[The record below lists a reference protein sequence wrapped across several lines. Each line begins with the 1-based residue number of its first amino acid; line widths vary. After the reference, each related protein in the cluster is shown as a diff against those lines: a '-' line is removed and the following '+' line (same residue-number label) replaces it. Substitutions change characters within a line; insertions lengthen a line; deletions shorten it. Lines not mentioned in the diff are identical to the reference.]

1 MREYTVKEIAQ
12 IVGGELIAGDG
23 EITVTEFSTNSK
35 EGDGATMF
43 VPVIGERVNGHD
55 FIGDAFAHGMRAT
68 FTCRKDLAFEQEKNG
83 NSGMAYVYVDLPGEK
98 NPNVV
103 ALQRFGAYVRKEF
116 SLPVVG
122 ITGSAGKTSTKEMVA
137 SALETKFCTL
147 KTDGNM
153 NSQVGV
159 PRMMLRL
166 TEKHQMAVIEMGM
179 SMPGEMERIA
189 RVARPECA
197 VITNIGSAHI
207 ENLGSEANILAEKLN
222 IINEIP
228 EGGALFING
237 DDKMLQKLFE
247 LWQGLTGQEVEKK
260 PEKKRPFWMEE
271 DEEEEQIALSP
282 AAEKKLSQIRLFTFG
297 TGKECDYRAKRIETV
312 ENGTQFTLCGKEI
325 EKELVVKLSVVGKHH
340 VQNALVA
347 FAVAMHFGIAPE
359 AVAEKLVDYQPPAM
373 RGGKIEVGGVILID
387 DTYNANPDSMHA
399 ALASLAEIKA
409 KRRIAVL
416 GDMLELGEISR
427 ICHGFIG
434 ENLIQFELDYIVGV
448 GNDAECYV
456 TGALRAQRQ
465 QTRLVRKDN
474 GRVVRV
480 SMMRGWP
487 KPIPTIDGKFFSDNA
502 SALSF
507 LKDFVREGDA
517 ILFKGSRAMK
527 MEEIVAG
534 LREVLEKK
542 GKN

>member
-23 EITVTEFSTNSK
+23 EITVKEFSTNSK
-35 EGDGATMF
+35 EGDEVTMF
-43 VPVIGERVNGHD
+43 VPVIGERVDGHD

-68 FTCRKDLAFEQEKNG
+68 FTCRKDLAFEQGKNG
-83 NSGMAYVYVDLPGEK
+83 ISGMAYVYVDLLGEK
-98 NPNVV
+98 NPNVA
-103 ALQRFGAYVRKEF
+103 ALQRFGAYMRKEF

-122 ITGSAGKTSTKEMVA
+122 ITGSTGKTSTKEMVA

-197 VITNIGSAHI
+197 VITNISVAHI
-207 ENLGSEANILAEKLN
+207 ENLGTIANILTEKLN

-228 EGGALFING
+228 EGGALFVNG
-237 DDKMLQKLFE
+237 DDKMLKKLVE
-247 LWQGLTGQEVEKK
+247 IWRMLTGQEVEKK
-260 PEKKRPFWMEE
+260 PEKKRSVLMEDEE
-271 DEEEEQIALSP
+271 DEEEKILLSP
-282 AAEKKLSQIRLFTFG
+282 AAEKKLSQIRIFTFG
-297 TGKECDYRAKRIETV
+297 TEKDCDYRAKRVQTI

-325 EKELVVKLSVVGKHH
+325 EKELVIKLSVVGQHH
-340 VQNALVA
+340 VENALAA
-347 FAVAMHFGIAPE
+347 FAVAMHFGITPE
-359 AVAEKLVDYQPPAM
+359 TVAEKLFDYQPPAM
-373 RGGKIEVGGVILID
+373 RGGKIEAGGVILID
-387 DTYNANPDSMHA
+387 DTYNANPDSVHA
-399 ALASLAEIKA
+399 ALTSLAAIKA

-434 ENLIQFELDYIVGV
+434 ENLLQFELDYIVGV

-474 GRVVRV
+474 GSVVRL
-480 SMMRGWP
+480 SGGWS
-487 KPIPTIDGKFFSDNA
+487 KPVPTIDGKFFLDNA
-502 SALSF
+502 SALAF
-507 LKDFVREGDA
+507 LKGFVQEGDA
-517 ILFKGSRAMK
+517 VLFKGSRAMK
-527 MEEIVAG
+527 MEEIAAG